1 MHLFNLFLTF
11 VLPVNCLQQ
20 KSSVQ
25 KRIPY
30 DLGILSPEND
40 DFVFYDKRNSDLISK
55 R

>member
-1 MHLFNLFLTF
+1 MHLFNFFVTFL
-11 VLPVNCLQQ
+11 LQVNCLQA
-20 KSSVQ
+20 KSLVQ

-40 DFVFYDKRNSDLISK
+40 DFVFYDKRNPDFISK